1 MADRRLTP
9 PVFQPTSAI
18 WLASWQGLAGLWQHP
33 LTEMESV
40 HPRSEQQDMEV
51 TTDFMSPHDVI
62 LREKFNLRLGYGAT
76 RRKSEVATK
85 QLTLQHTKIW
95 ALGVHELVP
104 LYRLVDVLPGHPAVQ
119 HAKNSK

>member
-1 MADRRLTP
+1 
-9 PVFQPTSAI
+9 
-18 WLASWQGLAGLWQHP
+18 
-33 LTEMESV
+33 MESV

-95 ALGVHELVP
+95 ALAFMSLSLSIAWSMSCQGIQQSSMPRIPSE
-104 LYRLVDVLPGHPAVQ
+104 
-119 HAKNSK
+119 KS